1 VKAINNIIDMP
12 MVYLSKEA
20 ARLLDELAK
29 RLRRESSIRIVK
41 SDIIYDALKEYAKKL
56 EVDVE

>member
-1 VKAINNIIDMP
+1 MP

-56 EVDVE
+56 EVDVG

>member
-1 VKAINNIIDMP
+1 MP

-29 RLRRESSIRIVK
+29 RLGKSSIRIVK
-41 SDIIYDALKEYAKKL
+41 SDVIYEALKEYARKL
-56 EVDVE
+56 EVDVK